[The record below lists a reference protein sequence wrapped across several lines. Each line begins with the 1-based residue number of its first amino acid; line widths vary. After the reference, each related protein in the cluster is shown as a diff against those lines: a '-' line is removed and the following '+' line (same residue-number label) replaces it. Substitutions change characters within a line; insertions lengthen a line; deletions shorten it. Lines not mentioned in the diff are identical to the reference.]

1 MSTLTRVLFVSFEL
15 KTAVEFL
22 KVETVGI
29 PFSMQGS
36 SLESCDCTAVESFG
50 RIAVESL
57 SCRGVESL
65 SCIGLR
71 IRLGRSAELLW
82 EAMQIEP
89 LQKQPNIIWQ
99 FAIKVPTLAH
109 GR

>member
-1 MSTLTRVLFVSFEL
+1 MLFVSFEL
-15 KTAVEFL
+15 KTAVESL

-29 PFSMQGS
+29 PFSMQVS

-50 RIAVESL
+50 RIA
-57 SCRGVESL
+57 VESL

-99 FAIKVPTLAH
+99 FAKKVPLLAH
-109 GR
+109 GS